1 MPRHRPAARGAPGA
15 PPMASVTLQNVTKI
29 YRGRRGEE
37 IPAVLD
43 LSLEV
48 PDKSFVV
55 LLGPS
60 GCGKTSTLRMV
71 AGLEGLTSGKILIGD
86 TDVSELPPGDRDVT
100 MVFQN
105 YSLYPHLNVAEN
117 LAFGLRVRHLPPDD
131 IARRVR
137 EAAAIL
143 GIEDLLTRMP
153 RDLSGGQQQRVA
165 VGRAIVRQPRVFLFD
180 EPLSNLDAK
189 MRAQLR
195 AELIKL
201 HQRLQTTIIY
211 VTHDQAEAMTMGTS
225 IALLRDGTLQQT
237 GRPLELYSQPRN
249 TYVAGFLGSPSMNFI
264 RGTLHPREN
273 SRLVFRESG
282 GGSVEI
288 ELARRESLARLA
300 EKEVL
305 LGLRPE
311 HFQPLIPGETP
322 DAATYPAHLDIVEPT
337 GAESICY
344 LQTGANT
351 LICRSRHIIDT
362 REAGHRMLFRADT
375 SKILLFDPASGE
387 RID

>member
-1 MPRHRPAARGAPGA
+1 
-15 PPMASVTLQNVTKI
+15 MASVTFQNVTKI

-43 LSLEV
+43 LNLEV

-71 AGLEGLTSGKILIGD
+71 AGLENVTSGEIRID
-86 TDVSELPPGDRDVT
+86 DRTVNDIPPGDRDVT

-105 YSLYPHLNVAEN
+105 YALYPHLSVADN
-117 LAFGLRVRHLPPDD
+117 LAFGLRVRRFPEKEV
-131 IARRVR
+131 ARRVH

-143 GIEDLLTRMP
+143 GIGDLMDRRP

-195 AELIKL
+195 AELVKL
-201 HQRLQTTIIY
+201 HQRLQTTILY

-225 IALLRDGTLQQT
+225 IAIMREGCVRQT
-237 GRPLELYSQPRN
+237 GAPLELYRN
-249 TYVAGFLGSPSMNFI
+249 PADTFVAGFLGSPPMNFLQ
-264 RGTLHPREN
+264 GTAIARPGSSPL
-273 SRLVFRESG
+273 FREAG
-282 GGSVEI
+282 GAMEVDLPPRAAQAATAAG
-288 ELARRESLARLA
+288 RD
-300 EKEVL
+300 VL

-311 HFQPLIPGETP
+311 HFQPLRPGEKP
-322 DAATYPAHLDIVEPT
+322 DATTFPAHLDIVEPT
-337 GAESICY
+337 GADSICY

-351 LICRSRHIIDT
+351 LICRSRHPVNP
-362 REAGHRMLFRADT
+362 REAGHRMLFRT
-375 SKILLFDPASGE
+375 ETQQLLLFDPIDGE

>member
-1 MPRHRPAARGAPGA
+1 
-15 PPMASVTLQNVTKI
+15 
-29 YRGRRGEE
+29 
-37 IPAVLD
+37 
-43 LSLEV
+43 
-48 PDKSFVV
+48 
-55 LLGPS
+55 
-60 GCGKTSTLRMV
+60 
-71 AGLEGLTSGKILIGD
+71 
-86 TDVSELPPGDRDVT
+86 
-100 MVFQN
+100 
-105 YSLYPHLNVAEN
+105 
-117 LAFGLRVRHLPPDD
+117 
-131 IARRVR
+131 
-137 EAAAIL
+137 
-143 GIEDLLTRMP
+143 
-153 RDLSGGQQQRVA
+153 
-165 VGRAIVRQPRVFLFD
+165 
-180 EPLSNLDAK
+180 

-237 GRPLELYSQPRN
+237 GAPLGLYHAPRN

-264 RGTLHPREN
+264 RGTLHPRDGG
-273 SRLVFRESG
+273 RLVFRESG

-288 ELARRESLARLA
+288 EFVPRGNIARLA
-300 EKEVL
+300 DKEIL

-311 HFQPLIPGETP
+311 HFQPLLPGDTP
-322 DAATYPAHLDIVEPT
+322 DAATFPAHLDIVEPT

-375 SKILLFDPASGE
+375 SQILLFDPATDE

>member
-1 MPRHRPAARGAPGA
+1 
-15 PPMASVTLQNVTKI
+15 MASVTLQNVTKI

-71 AGLEGLTSGKILIGD
+71 AGLESLTSGKILIGD
-86 TDVSELPPGDRDVT
+86 TDVSDLPPGDRDVT

-117 LAFGLRVRHLPPDD
+117 LAFGLRVRHLPADD

-225 IALLRDGTLQQT
+225 IALLRDGALQQS
-237 GRPLELYSQPRN
+237 GRPLELYNKPRN

-264 RGTLHPREN
+264 RGTLQIREG
-273 SRLVFRESG
+273 SRLVFRENG
-282 GGSVEI
+282 GGSLEI
-288 ELARRESLARLA
+288 ELAPRADSPRLA
-300 EKEVL
+300 DKAVF

-311 HFQPLIPGETP
+311 HFQPLLPGETP
-322 DAATYPAHLDIVEPT
+322 DASTFPAHLDIVEPT

-351 LICRSRHIIDT
+351 LICRSRHLIDT
-362 REAGHRMLFRADT
+362 REAGHRMLFRVDPAKT
-375 SKILLFDPASGE
+375 LLFDPVTTE

>member
-1 MPRHRPAARGAPGA
+1 
-15 PPMASVTLQNVTKI
+15 MASVTFTKVTKV

-37 IPAVLD
+37 IPAVTD
-43 LSLEV
+43 LNLEV

-71 AGLEGLTSGKILIGD
+71 AGLESVTSGEIRIGD
-86 TDVSELPPGDRDVT
+86 RLVNDVPPGDRDVT
-100 MVFQN
+100 MVFQT
-105 YSLYPHLNVAEN
+105 YALYPHLNVADN
-117 LAFGLRVRHLPPDD
+117 LAFGLRVRHFPEKEV
-131 IARRVR
+131 ARRVR

-143 GIEDLLTRMP
+143 GIENLLGRRP

-201 HQRLQTTIIY
+201 HQRLQTTILY
-211 VTHDQAEAMTMGTS
+211 VTHDQTEAMTMGSS
-225 IALLRDGTLQQT
+225 IAVMREGAVMQF
-237 GRPLELYSQPRN
+237 GPPLDLYRNPLN
-249 TYVAGFLGSPSMNFI
+249 TYVAGFLGSPSMNFV
-264 RGTLHPREN
+264 RGVIDTKHGAAP
-273 SRLVFRESG
+273 VFREDG
-282 GGSVEI
+282 GGML
-288 ELARRESLARLA
+288 ELELPRNVHTTAANGRE
-300 EKEVL
+300 VV

-311 HFQPLIPGETP
+311 SFQPLLPGEKP
-322 DAATYPAHLDIVEPT
+322 DAATFPAHLDIVEPT

-351 LICRSRHIIDT
+351 LICRSRHVISP
-362 REAGHRMLFRADT
+362 REAGHRMLFRADP
-375 SKILLFDPASGE
+375 SQIVLFDPADGQ
-387 RID
+387 RIG

>member
-1 MPRHRPAARGAPGA
+1 
-15 PPMASVTLQNVTKI
+15 MASVTFQNVTKI

-43 LSLEV
+43 LNLEV

-71 AGLEGLTSGKILIGD
+71 AGLENITSGEIRIGD
-86 TDVSELPPGDRDVT
+86 RVVNDIPPGDRDVT

-105 YSLYPHLNVAEN
+105 YALYPHLSVADN
-117 LAFGLRVRHLPPDD
+117 LAFGLRVRHFPEKEV
-131 IARRVR
+131 ARRVR

-143 GIEDLLTRMP
+143 GIEDLLGRRP

-201 HQRLQTTIIY
+201 HQRLQTTILY
-211 VTHDQAEAMTMGTS
+211 VTHDQSEAMTMGS
-225 IALLRDGTLQQT
+225 AIAVMREGAVQQF
-237 GRPLELYSQPRN
+237 GPPLELYRNPMN
-249 TYVAGFLGSPSMNFI
+249 TYVAGFLGSPSMNFV
-264 RGTLHPREN
+264 RGTLEARNGSAPLFREN
-273 SRLVFRESG
+273 AG
-282 GGSVEI
+282 GTLDI
-288 ELARRESLARLA
+288 ELPGH
-300 EKEVL
+300 EKMAAAGGRDVV

-311 HFQPLIPGETP
+311 NFQPLLPGEKP
-322 DAATYPAHLDIVEPT
+322 DTATFPAHLDIVEPT

-344 LQTGANT
+344 LQTGVNT
-351 LICRSRHIIDT
+351 LICRSRHIISP
-362 REAGHRMLFRADT
+362 REAGHRMLFRAEP
-375 SKILLFDPASGE
+375 SQIILFDPDSGD
-387 RID
+387 RLA

>member
-1 MPRHRPAARGAPGA
+1 
-15 PPMASVTLQNVTKI
+15 MASVTFQNVTKI

-43 LSLEV
+43 LNLEV

-71 AGLEGLTSGKILIGD
+71 AGLENITSGEIRIGD
-86 TDVSELPPGDRDVT
+86 RLVNDIPPGDRDVT

-105 YSLYPHLNVAEN
+105 YALYPHLNVADN
-117 LAFGLRVRHLPPDD
+117 LAFGLRVRNFPEKEV
-131 IARRVR
+131 ARRVR

-143 GIEDLLTRMP
+143 GIEELLHRRP

-201 HQRLQTTIIY
+201 HQRLQTTILY
-211 VTHDQAEAMTMGTS
+211 VTHDQSEAMTMGS
-225 IALLRDGTLQQT
+225 AIAVMREGSVQQF
-237 GRPLELYSQPRN
+237 GPPMELYRNPRN
-249 TYVAGFLGSPSMNFI
+249 TYVAGFLGSPSMNFV
-264 RGTLHPREN
+264 RGTIEKRN
-273 SRLVFRESG
+273 GGAFFREADG
-282 GGSVEI
+282 GMLEMELPRHGEI
-288 ELARRESLARLA
+288 APSPAR
-300 EKEVL
+300 EVV

-311 HFQPLIPGETP
+311 SFQPLLPGEKP
-322 DAATYPAHLDIVEPT
+322 DSATFPAHLDIVEPT

-351 LICRSRHIIDT
+351 LICRSRHIVSP
-362 REAGHRMLFRADT
+362 RESGHRMLFRADP
-375 SKILLFDPASGE
+375 SQVVLFDPGDGHT
-387 RID
+387 IG

>member
-1 MPRHRPAARGAPGA
+1 
-15 PPMASVTLQNVTKI
+15 MASVTFKNVTKT

-37 IPAVLD
+37 ISAVRGLD
-43 LSLEV
+43 LEV

-71 AGLEGLTSGKILIGD
+71 AGLENITSGEILIGNRVVND
-86 TDVSELPPGDRDVT
+86 IPPGDRDVT

-105 YSLYPHLNVAEN
+105 YALYPHLNVADN
-117 LAFGLRVRHLPPDD
+117 LAFGLRVRHFPEEKV
-131 IARRVR
+131 ARRVR

-143 GIEDLLTRMP
+143 GIEDLLDRRP

-195 AELIKL
+195 AELVKL

-211 VTHDQAEAMTMGTS
+211 VTHDQAEAMTMANS
-225 IALLRDGTLQQT
+225 IAVMREGKVEQS
-237 GRPLELYSQPRN
+237 GPPLELYRNPAN
-249 TYVAGFLGSPSMNFI
+249 TYVAGFLGSPSMNFL
-264 RGTLHPREN
+264 RGTIDTKSGSLI
-273 SRLVFRESG
+273 FREAG
-282 GGSVEI
+282 GGMVEM
-288 ELARRESLARLA
+288 ELPRQDKALASA
-300 EKEVL
+300 GHEVL

-311 HFQPLIPGETP
+311 SLQPLLPGEKP
-322 DAATYPAHLDIVEPT
+322 DTATFPAHLDIVEPT

-344 LQTGANT
+344 LQTGVNT
-351 LICRSRHIIDT
+351 LICRSRHLIGPQ
-362 REAGHRMLFRADT
+362 EAGHRMLFRADPAQVV
-375 SKILLFDPASGE
+375 LFDPVGGQRLA
-387 RID
+387 

>member
-1 MPRHRPAARGAPGA
+1 
-15 PPMASVTLQNVTKI
+15 MASVTLQNVTKI

-48 PDKSFVV
+48 PDESFVV

-60 GCGKTSTLRMV
+60 GCGKTSTLRMI
-71 AGLEGLTSGKILIGD
+71 AGLERLTSGKVLIGN
-86 TDVSELPPGDRDVT
+86 TDVSNLPPGHRDVT

-105 YSLYPHLNVAEN
+105 YALYPHLSVAEN
-117 LAFGLRVRHLPPDD
+117 LAFGLRVRRLPDHD
-131 IARRVR
+131 IVRRVR

-143 GIEDLLTRMP
+143 GIENLLNRMP

-180 EPLSNLDAK
+180 EPLSNLDAR

-201 HQRLQTTIIY
+201 HQRLEATIIY

-225 IALLRDGTLQQT
+225 IAILREGVLQQT
-237 GRPLELYSQPRN
+237 GRPLELYDNPRN

-264 RGTLHPREN
+264 RGTLQSRQG
-273 SRLVFRESG
+273 SRLFFRESG
-282 GGSVEI
+282 AGSVEL
-288 ELARRESLARLA
+288 EFSARSGAADLAGC
-300 EKEVL
+300 EVL

-311 HFQPLIPGETP
+311 HFQPLLPGETP
-322 DAATYPAHLDIVEPT
+322 DAATFPAHLDIVEPT
-337 GAESICY
+337 GPESICY

-351 LICRSRHIIDT
+351 LICRSRHLVDT

-375 SKILLFDPASGE
+375 SKILLFDPVGGA
-387 RID
+387 RLD

>member
-1 MPRHRPAARGAPGA
+1 
-15 PPMASVTLQNVTKI
+15 MASVTFKNVTKI

-43 LSLEV
+43 LNLEV

-60 GCGKTSTLRMV
+60 GCGKTSTLRML
-71 AGLEGLTSGKILIGD
+71 AGLESITSGEIRIGD
-86 TDVSELPPGDRDVT
+86 RVVNDIPPGERDVT

-105 YSLYPHLNVAEN
+105 YALYPHLNVADN
-117 LAFGLRVRHLPPDD
+117 LAFGLRVRHFPEKEV
-131 IARRVR
+131 ARRVR

-143 GIEDLLTRMP
+143 GIENLLDRRP

-189 MRAQLR
+189 MRGQLR

-201 HQRLQTTIIY
+201 HQRLQTTILY
-211 VTHDQAEAMTMGTS
+211 VTHDQAEAMTMGSS
-225 IALLRDGTLQQT
+225 ITVMRDGAAEQS
-237 GRPLELYSQPRN
+237 GPPLELYRNPVN
-249 TYVAGFLGSPSMNFI
+249 TYVAGFLGSPSMNFV
-264 RGTLHPREN
+264 RGTIANHGGP
-273 SRLVFRESG
+273 LVFRESG
-282 GGSVEI
+282 GGTMEM
-288 ELARRESLARLA
+288 ELPRQDKVLHAAGRE
-300 EKEVL
+300 VV

-311 HFQPLIPGETP
+311 SFQPLMPGEKP
-322 DAATYPAHLDIVEPT
+322 DAATFPAHLDIVEPT

-344 LQTGANT
+344 LQTGVNT
-351 LICRSRHIIDT
+351 LVCRSRHLISP
-362 REAGHRMLFRADT
+362 RETGHRMLFRADPT
-375 SKILLFDPASGE
+375 QVLLFDPVDGRRLA
-387 RID
+387 

>member
-1 MPRHRPAARGAPGA
+1 
-15 PPMASVTLQNVTKI
+15 MASVTFQNVTKI

-37 IPAVLD
+37 IPAVRD
-43 LSLEV
+43 LCLEV

-71 AGLEGLTSGKILIGD
+71 AGLERLTSGRILIGD
-86 TDVSELPPGDRDVT
+86 TDVSNLPPGDRDVT

-117 LAFGLRVRHLPPDD
+117 LAFGLRVRDCPPAD
-131 IARRVR
+131 ITRRVQ

-143 GIEDLLTRMP
+143 GIGDLLARMP

-237 GRPLELYSQPRN
+237 GRPLDLYRSPRN
-249 TYVAGFLGSPSMNFI
+249 TYVAGFLGSPSMNFL
-264 RGTLHPREN
+264 RGTLHPGDGARP
-273 SRLVFRESG
+273 VFRESG
-282 GGSVEI
+282 AGSVEI
-288 ELARRESLARLA
+288 ELARRDRPGRLA
-300 EKEVL
+300 DREIL

-311 HFQPLIPGETP
+311 HFQPLLPGETP
-322 DAATYPAHLDIVEPT
+322 DASTFPAHLDIVEPT

-351 LICRSRHIIDT
+351 LICRSRHIIDP
-362 REAGHRMLFRADT
+362 REAGHRMLFRADPAN
-375 SKILLFDPASGE
+375 ILLFDPATGE

>member
-1 MPRHRPAARGAPGA
+1 
-15 PPMASVTLQNVTKI
+15 MASVTLQNVTKI

-71 AGLEGLTSGKILIGD
+71 AGLESLTSGRILIGD

-105 YSLYPHLNVAEN
+105 YSLYPHLTVAEN
-117 LAFGLRVRHLPPDD
+117 LAFGLRVRHLPADD
-131 IARRVR
+131 IARRVH

-211 VTHDQAEAMTMGTS
+211 VTHDQAEAMTMATS

-237 GRPLELYSQPRN
+237 GRPLDLYHSPCN

-264 RGTLHPREN
+264 CGTLHQARDG

-288 ELARRESLARLA
+288 EFAPRDNMSRLV
-300 EKEVL
+300 EKEIL

-311 HFQPLIPGETP
+311 HFQPLLPGETP
-322 DAATYPAHLDIVEPT
+322 DGATFPAHLDIVEPT

-344 LQTGANT
+344 LQTGSNT

-375 SKILLFDPASGE
+375 SKLLFFDPSTND
-387 RID
+387 RIV

>member
-1 MPRHRPAARGAPGA
+1 
-15 PPMASVTLQNVTKI
+15 MASVTLQNVTKI

-60 GCGKTSTLRMV
+60 GCGKTSTLRMI
-71 AGLEGLTSGKILIGD
+71 AGLERLTSGKILIGD
-86 TDVSELPPGDRDVT
+86 TDVSDLPPGDRDVT

-105 YSLYPHLNVAEN
+105 YALYPHLSVAEN
-117 LAFGLRVRHLPPDD
+117 LAFGLRVRNLPAAD

-137 EAAAIL
+137 EAASIL
-143 GIEDLLTRMP
+143 GIEDLLARMP

-225 IALLRDGTLQQT
+225 IALLRDGTLQQS
-237 GRPLELYSQPRN
+237 GRPLDLYNKPVN
-249 TYVAGFLGSPSMNFI
+249 TYIAGFLGSPSMNFI
-264 RGTLHPREN
+264 RGKVDIRDG

-282 GGSVEI
+282 GGSLEI
-288 ELARRESLARLA
+288 ELAPRTDNAGVA
-300 EKEVL
+300 GKDIL

-311 HFQPLIPGETP
+311 HFQPLVAGETP
-322 DAATYPAHLDIVEPT
+322 DASTFPAHLDIVEPT

-344 LQTGANT
+344 LQTGSNT

-362 REAGHRMLFRADT
+362 REAGHRMLFRVDP
-375 SKILLFDPASGE
+375 SKTLLFDPLTTE

>member
-1 MPRHRPAARGAPGA
+1 
-15 PPMASVTLQNVTKI
+15 MASVTLQNVTKI

-71 AGLEGLTSGKILIGD
+71 AGLESLTSGRILIGD

-105 YSLYPHLNVAEN
+105 YSLYPHLTVAEN
-117 LAFGLRVRHLPPDD
+117 LAFGLRVRHLPADD
-131 IARRVR
+131 IARRVH

-165 VGRAIVRQPRVFLFD
+165 VGRAIVRKSRVFLFD

-211 VTHDQAEAMTMGTS
+211 VTHDQAEAMTMATS

-237 GRPLELYSQPRN
+237 GRPLDLYHSPCN

-264 RGTLHPREN
+264 RGTLHQARDS

-288 ELARRESLARLA
+288 EFAPRDNMSRLV
-300 EKEVL
+300 EKEIL

-311 HFQPLIPGETP
+311 HFQPLLPGETP
-322 DAATYPAHLDIVEPT
+322 DGATFPAHLDIVEPT

-344 LQTGANT
+344 LQTGSNT

-375 SKILLFDPASGE
+375 SKLLFFDPSTND
-387 RID
+387 RIV

>member
-1 MPRHRPAARGAPGA
+1 
-15 PPMASVTLQNVTKI
+15 MASVTLQNVTKI

-37 IPAVLD
+37 VPAVLD

-48 PDKSFVV
+48 PDRSFVV

-71 AGLEGLTSGKILIGD
+71 AGLERMTSGRILIGD
-86 TDVSELPPGDRDVT
+86 TDVSNLPPGDRDVT

-105 YSLYPHLNVAEN
+105 YALYPHLNVAEN
-117 LAFGLRVRHLPPDD
+117 LAFGLRVRKFPVPE
-131 IARRVR
+131 ISRRIR

-143 GIEDLLTRMP
+143 GIEDLLDRMP
-153 RDLSGGQQQRVA
+153 GDLSGGQQQRVA

-180 EPLSNLDAK
+180 EPLSNLDASK
-189 MRAQLR
+189 RAQLR

-211 VTHDQAEAMTMGTS
+211 VTHDQGEAMTMGTS
-225 IALLRDGTLQQT
+225 IAVLRDGVLQQH
-237 GRPLELYSQPRN
+237 GPPLDLYRQPAS
-249 TYVAGFLGSPSMNFI
+249 TFIAGFLGSPPMNFI
-264 RGTLHPREN
+264 RGTVHPREGG
-273 SRLVFRESG
+273 RPVFRESG

-288 ELARRESLARLA
+288 ELAPHTDISRLLG
-300 EKEVL
+300 KDVL

-311 HFQPLIPGETP
+311 NFQPLLPGQTP
-322 DAATYPAHLDIVEPT
+322 DASTFPAHLDIVEPT

-351 LICRSRHIIDT
+351 LICRSRHVIDP
-362 REAGHRMLFRADT
+362 REAGHRMLLRTDT
-375 SKILLFDPASGE
+375 DSLLLFDPATNQ
-387 RID
+387 RIG

>member
-1 MPRHRPAARGAPGA
+1 
-15 PPMASVTLQNVTKI
+15 MASVTLQNVTKI

-37 IPAVLD
+37 IPAVLN

-71 AGLEGLTSGKILIGD
+71 AGLESLTAGRILIGG
-86 TDVSELPPGDRDVT
+86 TDVSTLPPGDRDVT
-100 MVFQN
+100 MVFQD
-105 YSLYPHLNVAEN
+105 YSLYPHLSVAEN
-117 LAFGLRVRHLPPDD
+117 LAFGLRVRRFPTAD
-131 IARRVR
+131 IARRVG

-143 GIEDLLTRMP
+143 GIEDLLPRMP
-153 RDLSGGQQQRVA
+153 RELSGGQQQRVA

-201 HQRLQTTIIY
+201 HQRLQATIIY
-211 VTHDQAEAMTMGTS
+211 VTHDQSEAMTMGTS
-225 IALLRDGTLQQT
+225 IALLRDGALQQS
-237 GRPLELYSQPRN
+237 GRPLELYTNPAN
-249 TYVAGFLGSPSMNFI
+249 TYVAGFLGSPSMNFL
-264 RGTLHPREN
+264 RGTLHARDN

-288 ELARRESLARLA
+288 ELAPRTDVSRMV
-300 EKEVL
+300 EKEIL

-311 HFQPLIPGETP
+311 HFQPLLPGDTP
-322 DAATYPAHLDIVEPT
+322 DAATFPAHLDIVEPT

-362 REAGHRMLFRADT
+362 REAGHRMLFRVDT
-375 SKILLFDPASGE
+375 SKIHLFDPTTEE
-387 RID
+387 RLA

>member
-1 MPRHRPAARGAPGA
+1 
-15 PPMASVTLQNVTKI
+15 MASVTLQNVTKI

-71 AGLEGLTSGKILIGD
+71 AGLENLTSGRILIGD
-86 TDVSELPPGDRDVT
+86 TDVSDLPPGDRDVT

-105 YSLYPHLNVAEN
+105 YSLYPHLTVAEN
-117 LAFGLRVRHLPPDD
+117 LAFGLRVRRFPPAD
-131 IARRVR
+131 IARRIR

-143 GIEDLLTRMP
+143 GIEDLLPRLP

-211 VTHDQAEAMTMGTS
+211 VTHDQAEAMTMATS
-225 IALLRDGTLQQT
+225 IAILRDGTLQQT
-237 GRPLELYSQPRN
+237 GRPLELYNHPRN
-249 TYVAGFLGSPSMNFI
+249 TYVAGFLGSPSMNFV
-264 RGTLHPREN
+264 RGTLRARDPG
-273 SRLVFRESG
+273 RLVFRELG

-288 ELARRESLARLA
+288 ELAPRPDASRLV
-300 EKEVL
+300 EKEIL

-311 HFQPLIPGETP
+311 HFQPLLPGETP
-322 DAATYPAHLDIVEPT
+322 DTATFPAHLDIVEPT

-375 SKILLFDPASGE
+375 SKLLLFDPATNE
-387 RID
+387 RVD

>member
-1 MPRHRPAARGAPGA
+1 
-15 PPMASVTLQNVTKI
+15 MASVTFQNVTKI

-37 IPAVLD
+37 IPAVLN
-43 LSLEV
+43 LNLEV

-71 AGLEGLTSGKILIGD
+71 AGLENITSGEIRIGSRVVND
-86 TDVSELPPGDRDVT
+86 IPPGDRDVT

-105 YSLYPHLNVAEN
+105 YALYPHLNVADN
-117 LAFGLRVRHLPPDD
+117 LAFGLRVRHFPEKEV
-131 IARRVR
+131 ARRVR

-143 GIEDLLTRMP
+143 GIEELLERRP

-211 VTHDQAEAMTMGTS
+211 VTHDQSEAMTMGS
-225 IALLRDGTLQQT
+225 AIAVMRDGTVQQS
-237 GRPLELYSQPRN
+237 GPPLELYRDPAN
-249 TYVAGFLGSPSMNFI
+249 TYVAGFLGSPPMNFI
-264 RGTLHPREN
+264 TGTLESSGGAPP
-273 SRLVFRESG
+273 VFREG
-282 GGSVEI
+282 DGGTVEMELPHHGKFAAAGGSV
-288 ELARRESLARLA
+288 
-300 EKEVL
+300 VV

-311 HFQPLIPGETP
+311 SFQPLLPGEKP
-322 DAATYPAHLDIVEPT
+322 DAATFPAHLDIVEPT
-337 GAESICY
+337 GADSICY
-344 LQTGANT
+344 LQTGVNT
-351 LICRSRHIIDT
+351 LICRSRHLISP
-362 REAGHRMLFRADT
+362 REAGHRMLFRADP
-375 SKILLFDPASGE
+375 SQVVLFDPADGRRLGS
-387 RID
+387 

>member
-1 MPRHRPAARGAPGA
+1 
-15 PPMASVTLQNVTKI
+15 MASVTFKNVTKI

-43 LSLEV
+43 LNLEV

-71 AGLEGLTSGKILIGD
+71 AGLENITSGEIRIGD
-86 TDVSELPPGDRDVT
+86 RVVNDIPPGERDVT

-105 YSLYPHLNVAEN
+105 YALYPHLNVADN
-117 LAFGLRVRHLPPDD
+117 LAFGLRVRHFPEKEV
-131 IARRVR
+131 ARRVR

-143 GIEDLLTRMP
+143 GIENLLDRRP

-189 MRAQLR
+189 MRGQLR

-201 HQRLQTTIIY
+201 HQRLQTTILY
-211 VTHDQAEAMTMGTS
+211 VTHDQAEAMTMGSS
-225 IALLRDGTLQQT
+225 ITVMRDGAVEQS
-237 GRPLELYSQPRN
+237 GPPLELYRN
-249 TYVAGFLGSPSMNFI
+249 PVNTHVAGFLGSPAMNFV
-264 RGTLHPREN
+264 RGTIANQGGP
-273 SRLVFRESG
+273 LVFRESG
-282 GGSVEI
+282 GGTLEM
-288 ELARRESLARLA
+288 ELLRQDKVLHTAGRE
-300 EKEVL
+300 VV

-311 HFQPLIPGETP
+311 SFQPLMLGEKP
-322 DAATYPAHLDIVEPT
+322 DAATFPAHLDIVEPT
-337 GAESICY
+337 GAETICY
-344 LQTGANT
+344 LQTGVNT
-351 LICRSRHIIDT
+351 LVCRSRHLISPGET
-362 REAGHRMLFRADT
+362 GHRMLFRADP
-375 SKILLFDPASGE
+375 SQVLLFDPLDGRRLA
-387 RID
+387 

>member
-1 MPRHRPAARGAPGA
+1 
-15 PPMASVTLQNVTKI
+15 MASVTLQNVTKI

-71 AGLEGLTSGKILIGD
+71 AGLESLTSGRILIGD

-105 YSLYPHLNVAEN
+105 YSLYPHLTVAEN
-117 LAFGLRVRHLPPDD
+117 LAFGLRVRHLPADD
-131 IARRVR
+131 IARRVH

-211 VTHDQAEAMTMGTS
+211 VTHDQAEAMTMATS

-237 GRPLELYSQPRN
+237 GRPLDLYHSPCN

-264 RGTLHPREN
+264 RGTLHQARDG

-288 ELARRESLARLA
+288 EFAPRDNMSRLV
-300 EKEVL
+300 EKEIL

-311 HFQPLIPGETP
+311 HFQPLLPGETP
-322 DAATYPAHLDIVEPT
+322 DGATFPAHLDIVEPT

-344 LQTGANT
+344 LQTGSNT

-375 SKILLFDPASGE
+375 SKLLFFDPSTND
-387 RID
+387 RIV

>member
-1 MPRHRPAARGAPGA
+1 
-15 PPMASVTLQNVTKI
+15 MASVTLEHVTKI
-29 YRGRRGEE
+29 YRSRQSEE

-71 AGLEGLTSGKILIGD
+71 AGLEPLTAGRILIDGN
-86 TDVSELPPGDRDVT
+86 DVSDLPPGERDVT

-105 YSLYPHLNVAEN
+105 YALYPHLTVAGN
-117 LAFGLRVRHLPPDD
+117 LAFGLRVRRLKPAD
-131 IARRVR
+131 ISRRVR

-143 GIEDLLTRMP
+143 GIEDLLERMP

-225 IALLRDGTLQQT
+225 IAVLRDGSLQQS
-237 GRPLELYSQPRN
+237 GPPLDLYNQPSN
-249 TYVAGFLGSPSMNFI
+249 TFVAGFLGSPPMNFI
-264 RGTLHPREN
+264 RGVLHARDG
-273 SRLVFRESG
+273 SRLLFREGG
-282 GGSVEI
+282 GGSLEI
-288 ELARRESLARLA
+288 ELPSSTRLGPFV
-300 EKEVL
+300 EKEIL

-311 HFQPLIPGETP
+311 NFQPLLPGETP
-322 DAATYPAHLDIVEPT
+322 DTATFPAHLDIVEPT

-344 LQTGANT
+344 LQTGVNT
-351 LICRSRHIIDT
+351 LICRSRHQVDP

-375 SKILLFDPASGE
+375 GKLLLFDPATSE
-387 RID
+387 RVQ

>member
-1 MPRHRPAARGAPGA
+1 
-15 PPMASVTLQNVTKI
+15 MASVTLQNVTKI

-48 PDKSFVV
+48 PDRSFVV

-60 GCGKTSTLRMV
+60 GCGKTTTLRMV
-71 AGLEGLTSGKILIGD
+71 AGLETVTDGKILIDGEEVND
-86 TDVSELPPGDRDVT
+86 LPPGDRDVT

-105 YSLYPHLNVAEN
+105 YALYPHLTAGEN
-117 LAFGLRVRHLPPDD
+117 LAFGLRVRHFPPAD

-143 GIEDLLTRMP
+143 GIDDLLERRP

-165 VGRAIVRQPRVFLFD
+165 LGRALVRQPRVFLFD

-189 MRAQLR
+189 MRAQMR

-211 VTHDQAEAMTMGTS
+211 VTHDQSEAMTMGSS
-225 IALLRDGTLQQT
+225 IALLRDGSILQT
-237 GRPLELYSQPRN
+237 GAPLELYHKPVD
-249 TYVAGFLGSPSMNFI
+249 TYVAGFLGNPSMNFI
-264 RGTLHPREN
+264 RGTLHAREE

-288 ELARRESLARLA
+288 ELPPRGDVGRL
-300 EKEVL
+300 VDRQIL

-311 HFQPLIPGETP
+311 HLQPLELGQVP
-322 DAATYPAHLDIVEPT
+322 DAATFPAHVDIVEPT

-351 LICRSRHIIDT
+351 LICRSRHAIDPH
-362 REAGHRMLFRADT
+362 EAGHRMLFRADAAR
-375 SKILLFDPASGE
+375 IILFDPATN
-387 RID
+387 RRVD

>member
-1 MPRHRPAARGAPGA
+1 
-15 PPMASVTLQNVTKI
+15 MASVTFQNVTKI

-43 LSLEV
+43 LNLEV

-71 AGLEGLTSGKILIGD
+71 AGLENITSGEIRIGD
-86 TDVSELPPGDRDVT
+86 RVVNDIPPGDRDVT

-105 YSLYPHLNVAEN
+105 YALYPHLNVADN
-117 LAFGLRVRHLPPDD
+117 LAFGLRVRHFPEKEV
-131 IARRVR
+131 ARRVR

-143 GIEDLLTRMP
+143 GIEDLLDRRP

-211 VTHDQAEAMTMGTS
+211 VTHDQSEAMTMGSS
-225 IALLRDGTLQQT
+225 IAVMRDGTVQQS
-237 GRPLELYSQPRN
+237 GPPLELYRNPVN

-264 RGTLHPREN
+264 RGEI
-273 SRLVFRESG
+273 SRNGAAAVFREAAG
-282 GGSVEI
+282 GTLEI
-288 ELARRESLARLA
+288 ELGNHPAASQDRG
-300 EKEVL
+300 EVV

-311 HFQPLIPGETP
+311 SFQPLLPGEKP
-322 DAATYPAHLDIVEPT
+322 DGATFPAHLDIVEPT
-337 GAESICY
+337 GVDSICY
-344 LQTGANT
+344 LQTGVNT
-351 LICRSRHIIDT
+351 LICRSRHLVSP
-362 REAGHRMLFRADT
+362 REAGHRMLLRADP
-375 SKILLFDPASGE
+375 SQVMFFDPLDGNRLA
-387 RID
+387 

>member
-1 MPRHRPAARGAPGA
+1 
-15 PPMASVTLQNVTKI
+15 MASVSIQNVTKI

-43 LSLEV
+43 LSIEV
-48 PDKSFVV
+48 PDRAFVV

-71 AGLEGLTSGKILIGD
+71 AGLESVTSGRILIGD
-86 TDVSELPPGDRDVT
+86 TDVTNLPPGDRDVT

-105 YSLYPHLNVAEN
+105 YSLYPHLSVAEN
-117 LAFGLRVRHLPPDD
+117 LAFGLRVRRLSAAD
-131 IARRVR
+131 ISRRVR

-143 GIEDLLTRMP
+143 GIEDLLNRMP
-153 RDLSGGQQQRVA
+153 KDLSGGQQQRVA

-211 VTHDQAEAMTMGTS
+211 VTHDQSEAMTMGSS
-225 IALLRDGTLQQT
+225 IAVLRDGTLQQS
-237 GRPLELYSQPRN
+237 GAPLELYSHPAN
-249 TYVAGFLGSPSMNFI
+249 TFVGGFLGSPSMNFL
-264 RGTLHPREN
+264 RGTLHAREN
-273 SRLVFRESG
+273 SRLVFRETGSG
-282 GGSVEI
+282 TAEI
-288 ELARRESLARLA
+288 ELPPRPDAARLVDKA
-300 EKEVL
+300 VV

-311 HFQPLIPGETP
+311 NFQPLLPGETP
-322 DAATYPAHLDIVEPT
+322 DTATFPAHLDIIEPT

-351 LICRSRHIIDT
+351 LVCRSRTFVDP
-362 REAGHRMLFRADT
+362 RESGHRMLFRADPA
-375 SKILLFDPASGE
+375 KILLFDPATNE
-387 RID
+387 RIP

>member
-1 MPRHRPAARGAPGA
+1 
-15 PPMASVTLQNVTKI
+15 MASVTFKNVTKI

-43 LSLEV
+43 LDLEV
-48 PDKSFVV
+48 PDRSFAV

-71 AGLEGLTSGKILIGD
+71 AGLENVTSGVIRIGD
-86 TDVSELPPGDRDVT
+86 RVVNDVPPGDRDVT

-105 YSLYPHLNVAEN
+105 YALYPHLDVAGN
-117 LAFGLRVRHLPPDD
+117 LAFGLRARQFPEKEVV
-131 IARRVR
+131 RRVR

-143 GIEDLLTRMP
+143 GIEDLLARMP

-211 VTHDQAEAMTMGTS
+211 VTHDQAEAMTMGSS
-225 IALLRDGTLQQT
+225 IALLREGAIEQS
-237 GRPLELYSQPRN
+237 GAPLELYDNPRN

-264 RGTLHPREN
+264 RGTLRARES
-273 SRLVFRESG
+273 SRLVFRENG

-288 ELARRESLARLA
+288 ELAPRADGERLA
-300 EKEVL
+300 GREVL

-311 HFQPLIPGETP
+311 NFQPLLPGQKP
-322 DAATYPAHLDIVEPT
+322 DTATFPAHLDIVEPT

-351 LICRSRHIIDT
+351 LICRSRQIIDP
-362 REAGHRMLFRADT
+362 REAGHRMLLRADA
-375 SKILLFDPASGE
+375 SKVLLFDPATNQ